1 MIAKVINLPV
11 ITMQRS
17 NNLIPLGLWETWM
30 KALLSSLI
38 LSIKFPN
45 FPMIMPAVLSG
56 TKILTFSN
64 KS

>member
-1 MIAKVINLPV
+1 
-11 ITMQRS
+11 
-17 NNLIPLGLWETWM
+17 M

-56 TKILTFSN
+56 TKILTPVGVIIAIF
-64 KS
+64 